1 MNAEFKNAWGYQGD
15 NLNLPVAD
23 LEAAVPFYEKVMGF
37 RVVSRSDSPWRSAL
51 LGRDGVQI
59 RLAENGGDPT
69 QDGCAFEVD
78 DAERAFAELKA
89 NGLQKGAPGFESEQH
104 HDSSWKVFYVVAP
117 DGLCYWFGQRQAV
130 EGPGGGGETDE
141 AEAGRGTRTGRLH
154 YALMRSLVEK
164 GSIPSEPELCE
175 LFGCSASEL
184 GELLGELAD
193 EHGVVLHPN
202 SHRVWVIH
210 PFSLAP
216 TPFLV
221 RSGDRR
227 WWGCC
232 AWCSLGIATLVDE
245 PCTIT
250 SSLGAEEERVTLTVE
265 HGRVTPASLLVHFPI
280 PMTRAWDNVIYTCSM
295 MLLFRDEAQV
305 RDWSRRHGVDVGEV
319 QPVSTVLELAKRWYG
334 EHLRPDWRKKTVAEA
349 AAIFADLGL
358 DHPVWHLGST
368 SGRF

>member
-1 MNAEFKNAWGYQGD
+1 MKAEFKNAWGYQGD

-23 LEAAVPFYEKVMGF
+23 VDAAVPFYERVMGF
-37 RVVSRSDSPWRSAL
+37 RVVSRSDAPCRSVL

-78 DAERAFAELKA
+78 DAGRTFAELKA
-89 NGLQKGAPGFESEQH
+89 NGLQKDAPGFEIEQH

-117 DGLCYWFGQRQAV
+117 DGLCYWLGERQARDAAV
-130 EGPGGGGETDE
+130 AAGPSED
-141 AEAGRGTRTGRLH
+141 ASARSGRLH
-154 YALMRSLVEK
+154 HELIRGLLETGMVPPDSALRAVLDC
-164 GSIPSEPELCE
+164 P
-175 LFGCSASEL
+175 ASEL
-184 GELLGELAD
+184 EALFDALAD
-193 EHGVVLHPN
+193 QHGVVLHPN

-216 TPFLV
+216 TSFLV
-221 RSGDRR
+221 RSGERR

-232 AWCSLGIATLVDE
+232 AWCSLGIAALVDA

-250 SSLGAEEERVTLTVE
+250 SSLGAEDDRVTLTVA
-265 HGRVTPASLLVHFPI
+265 GGAVTPADLVVHFPV
-280 PMTRAWDNVIYTCSM
+280 PMAHAWDNVIYTCSM
-295 MLLFRDEAQV
+295 MQLFRDEAQV
-305 RDWSRRHGVDVGEV
+305 RDWSRRHGVEVGDI

-334 EHLRPDWRKKTVAEA
+334 EHLRPDWRKKTAAEA
-349 AAIFADLGL
+349 AAVFSGLGL
-358 DHPVWHLGST
+358 THPVWDVGAM